1 MIKHLALTL
10 VLAAAPVLADPSPR
24 EQLDQFA
31 AGLHSLSGGFSQ
43 VTLDGSGRLVD
54 QAEGR
59 LYFQHP
65 DRFRWSYVEPFPQEI
80 VADGKQLWH
89 YDESLDQVTVRD
101 QPDASE
107 SPLLILTRPDLLDRF
122 YRIEDS
128 GLSHALEFSPLEE
141 DLEFEQ
147 AVLFFD
153 EGLPIAIELI
163 DRFGQLTRLEMF
175 DLERNPELDPELFTF
190 EMPPGADLLEGY

>member
-1 MIKHLALTL
+1 MIKHLALT
-10 VLAAAPVLADPSPR
+10 VALATAPVFADPSPR

-54 QAEGR
+54 QAEGH

-80 VADGKQLWH
+80 VADGNRLWH

-128 GLSHALEFSPLEE
+128 GLSHAIKFSPLEE

-153 EGLPIAIELI
+153 EGLPIAIELV

-175 DLERNPELDPELFTF
+175 DLERNPELDPELFDF